1 MKKVGGQE
9 VTDYIQALDRTKFS
23 AFELPGS
30 RYGHNSSGIVES
42 QNGHIRELREMGIM
56 ELMDAL
62 WTRTSR
68 KRQVTYE
75 NAIK

>member
-68 KRQVTYE
+68 KR
-75 NAIK
+75 